1 MKDHDFDD
9 DIPDVPL
16 YKDIYDEHI
25 PEMSS
30 DREASS
36 FHTKR
41 YLHKSGR
48 SGKIYDEGA
57 YSDDE
62 EIVGSVR

>member
-1 MKDHDFDD
+1 MIKADHGFED
-9 DIPDVPL
+9 DIPEVP
-16 YKDIYDEHI
+16 YFKDIYDEHI

-41 YLHKSGR
+41 FLHKSNR
-48 SGKIYDEGA
+48 SGQVYDDD
-57 YSDDE
+57 YSDGDE
-62 EIVGSVR
+62 

>member
-1 MKDHDFDD
+1 
-9 DIPDVPL
+9 
-16 YKDIYDEHI
+16 
-25 PEMSS
+25 MSS

-48 SGKIYDEGA
+48 SSKVYGDNF
-57 YSDDE
+57 SDGDGDDG
-62 EIVGSVR
+62 EIVGTIRQTDM

>member
-1 MKDHDFDD
+1 MIKADHGFED
-9 DIPDVPL
+9 DIPEVP
-16 YKDIYDEHI
+16 YFKDIYDEHI

-41 YLHKSGR
+41 FLHKSGR
-48 SGKIYDEGA
+48 SGQVYDDD
-57 YSDDE
+57 YSDGDE
-62 EIVGSVR
+62 